1 MKKIKT
7 IIADNEPL
15 ALQQLEKFLG
25 EEDEIKLV
33 ASCRNGQTVL
43 DAINEHH
50 PALVFLDIEM
60 PELNGIEVMETL
72 GGEHLPFVV
81 FVTAFDEYAVKAFE
95 VNALDYLLKP
105 FNKKRF
111 SETLERAKNHISQF
125 SKANGNQIEPKRTG
139 RKEYLSRL
147 LVKTSKKMFFVNI
160 ENIEW
165 IESSGNY
172 AKIVTSKDS
181 HLIRSTLKYL
191 EERLDPQKFVRVHK
205 STIVNISRIKEL
217 KQWFT
222 GDYEILLKNGEKLK
236 MSRNYREVLE
246 RFK

>member
-1 MKKIKT
+1 MKKFKA

-15 ALQQLEKFLG
+15 ALQQLEKFLS
-25 EEDEIKLV
+25 EEDDIELA
-33 ASCRNGQTVL
+33 ASCRNGQTAL
-43 DAINEHH
+43 DAIDQHH
-50 PALVFLDIEM
+50 PELVFLDIEM
-60 PELNGIEVMETL
+60 PEMNGIEVMETL
-72 GGEHLPFVV
+72 GNDNLPFVV

-111 SETLERAKNHISQF
+111 SETLVRAKKYIRQF
-125 SKANGNQIEPKRTG
+125 SKSDMNHNETAKSSKQGN
-139 RKEYLSRL
+139 LSRL
-147 LVKTSKKMFFVNI
+147 LVKTSKKMFFVNVEDI
-160 ENIEW
+160 DW

-172 AKIVTSKDS
+172 AKIVTSEDN

-205 STIVNISRIKEL
+205 STIVNLNRVKEL

-236 MSRNYREVLE
+236 MSRNYREVLK